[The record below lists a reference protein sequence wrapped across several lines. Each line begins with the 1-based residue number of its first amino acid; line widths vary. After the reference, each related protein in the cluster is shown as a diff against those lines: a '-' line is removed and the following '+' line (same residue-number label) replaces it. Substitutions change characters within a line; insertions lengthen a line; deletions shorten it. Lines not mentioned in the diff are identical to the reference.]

1 MTDLAPRD
9 YDVSL
14 FDAPITAGTHRHGDP
29 ITSTLAAQA
38 KDPGPDQ
45 AAALAALVANGGT
58 GTLDTA
64 CAALPSRD
72 RGCVSRRLTDLE
84 ADGAIRATGEH
95 VEGAYGR
102 PLAVWTV
109 VR

>member
-14 FDAPITAGTHRHGDP
+14 FDAQVTSGTHRHRDP
-29 ITSTLAAQA
+29 ITSVLAAHA

-45 AAALAALVANGGT
+45 AAILAALVANGGH

-64 CAALPSRD
+64 CDALPHRD
-72 RGCVSRRLTDLE
+72 RGCCSRRLTDLE
-84 ADGAIRATGEH
+84 TGGLIRKTDRMELGNR
-95 VEGAYGR
+95 GR
-102 PLAVWTV
+102 LISVWE